1 MPRVNTLTRT
11 SFTKTENNSND
22 VSFLT
27 PPTRDEVI
35 TQLKKHFAEHTKEVV
50 NSEDISRIADAVSN
64 SFDELRD
71 KPYGGFAKYSPEKPK
86 LTIKM
91 YHDSW
96 TLHDRER
103 YPGDYSPLEIF
114 PIKCSTVDF
123 LMTVVMNTK
132 WISLAY
138 VSRELGIL
146 RRQKRKTLIS
156 IC

>member
-91 YHDSW
+91 YPDSC

-138 VSRELGIL
+138 VSKELVF
-146 RRQKRKTLIS
+146 
-156 IC
+156 

>member
-114 PIKCSTVDF
+114 PINV
-123 LMTVVMNTK
+123 
-132 WISLAY
+132 
-138 VSRELGIL
+138 
-146 RRQKRKTLIS
+146 QQS
-156 IC
+156 IF

>member
-1 MPRVNTLTRT
+1 MPRVNTITRI

-64 SFDELRD
+64 AFDELRD

-138 VSRELGIL
+138 VSKELVF
-146 RRQKRKTLIS
+146 
-156 IC
+156 

>member
-1 MPRVNTLTRT
+1 MLRVNTLTRT

-35 TQLKKHFAEHTKEVV
+35 TQLKKHFAEYTKEVV

-64 SFDELRD
+64 AFDELRD

-138 VSRELGIL
+138 VSRELVF
-146 RRQKRKTLIS
+146 
-156 IC
+156 

>member
-1 MPRVNTLTRT
+1 
-11 SFTKTENNSND
+11 
-22 VSFLT
+22 
-27 PPTRDEVI
+27 
-35 TQLKKHFAEHTKEVV
+35 
-50 NSEDISRIADAVSN
+50 
-64 SFDELRD
+64 
-71 KPYGGFAKYSPEKPK
+71 
-86 LTIKM
+86 M

-138 VSRELGIL
+138 VSKELVF
-146 RRQKRKTLIS
+146 
-156 IC
+156 

>member
-1 MPRVNTLTRT
+1 MTRVNALTRT

-64 SFDELRD
+64 AFDELRD

-138 VSRELGIL
+138 VSKELL
-146 RRQKRKTLIS
+146 F
-156 IC
+156 

>member
-50 NSEDISRIADAVSN
+50 NSEYISRIADAVSN

-138 VSRELGIL
+138 VSKELL
-146 RRQKRKTLIS
+146 F
-156 IC
+156 

>member
-123 LMTVVMNTK
+123 LMTVVMKTK
-132 WISLAY
+132 WISLAD
-138 VSRELGIL
+138 VSRELVF
-146 RRQKRKTLIS
+146 
-156 IC
+156 

>member
-114 PIKCSTVDF
+114 PIKCLTVDF

-138 VSRELGIL
+138 VSKELVF
-146 RRQKRKTLIS
+146 
-156 IC
+156 

>member
-1 MPRVNTLTRT
+1 MLRVNTLTRT
-11 SFTKTENNSND
+11 SPTKAENNSND
-22 VSFLT
+22 VSFLA

-35 TQLKKHFAEHTKEVV
+35 AQLKKHFAKHTKEVV
-50 NSEDISRIADAVSN
+50 NSEDISKIADAVSN
-64 SFDELRD
+64 AFDELRD

-114 PIKCSTVDF
+114 SIKCSTVDF

-138 VSRELGIL
+138 VSKELVF
-146 RRQKRKTLIS
+146 
-156 IC
+156 

>member
-1 MPRVNTLTRT
+1 MLRVITLTRT
-11 SFTKTENNSND
+11 SPTKAENNSND
-22 VSFLT
+22 VSFLA

-64 SFDELRD
+64 AFDELRD

-138 VSRELGIL
+138 VSKELVF
-146 RRQKRKTLIS
+146 
-156 IC
+156 

>member
-64 SFDELRD
+64 AFDELRD

-114 PIKCSTVDF
+114 PIKCSTVDL
-123 LMTVVMNTK
+123 LMTVVINTK
-132 WISLAY
+132 CISLAY
-138 VSRELGIL
+138 VSIELVF
-146 RRQKRKTLIS
+146 
-156 IC
+156 

>member
-50 NSEDISRIADAVSN
+50 NSEYISRIADAVSN

-138 VSRELGIL
+138 VSRELVF
-146 RRQKRKTLIS
+146 
-156 IC
+156 

>member
-50 NSEDISRIADAVSN
+50 NSEDISRIANTVSN
-64 SFDELRD
+64 AFDELRD

-138 VSRELGIL
+138 VSRELVF
-146 RRQKRKTLIS
+146 
-156 IC
+156 

>member
-1 MPRVNTLTRT
+1 MPIVNTLTRT

-64 SFDELRD
+64 AFDELRD
-71 KPYGGFAKYSPEKPK
+71 KRYGGFAKYSPEKPK

-91 YHDSW
+91 HHDSW

-138 VSRELGIL
+138 VSRELVF
-146 RRQKRKTLIS
+146 
-156 IC
+156 

>member
-1 MPRVNTLTRT
+1 MVN
-11 SFTKTENNSND
+11 F
-22 VSFLT
+22 
-27 PPTRDEVI
+27 
-35 TQLKKHFAEHTKEVV
+35 
-50 NSEDISRIADAVSN
+50 EDISKIADAVSN
-64 SFDELRD
+64 AFDELRD

-123 LMTVVMNTK
+123 LMTVVTNTK

-138 VSRELGIL
+138 VSKELVF
-146 RRQKRKTLIS
+146 
-156 IC
+156 

>member
-1 MPRVNTLTRT
+1 MLRVITLTRT
-11 SFTKTENNSND
+11 SPTKAENNSND
-22 VSFLT
+22 VSFLA

-35 TQLKKHFAEHTKEVV
+35 AQLKKHFAEHTKEVV
-50 NSEDISRIADAVSN
+50 NSEDISKIADAVSN
-64 SFDELRD
+64 AFDELRD

-103 YPGDYSPLEIF
+103 YPGDYSPLKIF

-123 LMTVVMNTK
+123 LMTVVTNTK

-138 VSRELGIL
+138 VSKELVF
-146 RRQKRKTLIS
+146 
-156 IC
+156 

>member
-138 VSRELGIL
+138 VCKELVF
-146 RRQKRKTLIS
+146 
-156 IC
+156 

>member
-50 NSEDISRIADAVSN
+50 NSEYISRIADAVSN
-64 SFDELRD
+64 AFDELRD

-138 VSRELGIL
+138 VSKELVF
-146 RRQKRKTLIS
+146 
-156 IC
+156 